1 MNSVRLRRG
10 KIQEA
15 TPIISI
21 LIPKLFT
28 VAFLRDIKDIHTRL
42 SWERTMIRESS
53 SRVER
58 EKKLNDELG
67 RIVAKLKKTGVKKVI
82 LFGSLATGNV
92 GSCSDIDLV
101 VIKETKKR
109 FLDRLELLY
118 EDLTPSVALDIL
130 CYTPEEVEEML
141 KWSSFLNRVL
151 EEGEV
156 LYEA

>member
-1 MNSVRLRRG
+1 
-10 KIQEA
+10 
-15 TPIISI
+15 
-21 LIPKLFT
+21 
-28 VAFLRDIKDIHTRL
+28 
-42 SWERTMIRESS
+42 MIRESS